1 MLFVNFN
8 KRVIKVSSFDPLFL
22 SSQSLGI
29 VARGKSD
36 LSNNII
42 DMRGSVVPI
51 KVISKILSVVP
62 GIGELM
68 TGLKKEGLIA
78 GQFKMLGHLSNPK
91 VTINTMSFARGIL
104 RDILSKDW
112 LDKKYFFLKNRT
124 N

>member
-1 MLFVNFN
+1 MNFN

-51 KVISKILSVVP
+51 KVISQIISKVP
-62 GIGELM
+62 AIGEFI
-68 TGLKKEGLIA
+68 TGLKKEGLFA
-78 GQFKMLGHLSNPK
+78 GQFKMLGLISNPK
-91 VTINTMSFARGIL
+91 VTLNTMSFAPRIL
-104 RDILSKDW
+104 RDIFSKDW
-112 LDKKYFFLKNRT
+112 LDENDFLLKNTT

>member
-8 KRVIKVSSFDPLFL
+8 KRVIKVSSFDLLFL

-68 TGLKKEGLIA
+68 TGLKKKG
-78 GQFKMLGHLSNPK
+78 
-91 VTINTMSFARGIL
+91 
-104 RDILSKDW
+104 
-112 LDKKYFFLKNRT
+112 
-124 N
+124 

>member
-1 MLFVNFN
+1 MNFN

-78 GQFKMLGHLSNPK
+78 GQFKMLGLLSNPK
-91 VTINTMSFARGIL
+91 ITINIMSFAPGIL
-104 RDILSKDW
+104 RDILSKNW